1 MCVKLVSASDVREYD
16 VDRPLEEQI
25 KDCERIVVNYQPFDT
40 QVDRLLQEMQR
51 FALTG
56 ISTNVKIQVIH
67 NDNLLGYK
75 TKKKLQK
82 ASNDIDI
89 NEIAK
94 LLVLY
99 HHIADK
105 SLESISEL
113 LKEIK

>member
-82 ASNDIDI
+82 ASNDITL
-89 NEIAK
+89 NEIIK
-94 LLVLY
+94 LMVLS
-99 HHIADK
+99 HAALDK
-105 SLESISEL
+105 KLEEISNVL
-113 LKEIK
+113 GQR